1 MRRREFVSI
10 LGGAA
15 AWPFAARAQQPG
27 IPVIGFLC
35 SGSSVTDG
43 SRIASV
49 QKGLKE
55 SGYVEGQNLVI
66 EYRWAEERYDRLTA
80 LARDLAQRPVDLI
93 AAIGT
98 TPAAVAAKTAT
109 TVVPIVFVIGTDPVK
124 LGLVVSLNRPAGN
137 LTGVSF
143 LNRVIVAKQFALLH
157 EAVPKATVSGFLVN
171 PTNPYADSDTS
182 DAQAAAGALGKTL
195 LVVKADSETDIET
208 AFTILTRHGA
218 GSLLVA
224 GDLIFNNRKDQIIAL
239 AARHSMPVL
248 YPWREGPVAGGLISY
263 GADIADAFRQ
273 GGIYAGKVLKCAKPA
288 DLPVEQVT
296 KLELVINLKTAK
308 ALGVK
313 ISDNLLSLADEVI
326 E

>member
-182 DAQAAAGALGKTL
+182 DAQAACTLVLLHLRTAAFGTKRECRTLAVRSALEGAADLNHMMNRLESGRMTHGCGRPDFVLGAGA
-195 LVVKADSETDIET
+195 VP
-208 AFTILTRHGA
+208 
-218 GSLLVA
+218 
-224 GDLIFNNRKDQIIAL
+224 IAPRSYKIASIPL
-239 AARHSMPVL
+239 RLMTFSSASAAPSAA
-248 YPWREGPVAGGLISY
+248 WRRAP
-263 GADIADAFRQ
+263 IAKRRR
-273 GGIYAGKVLKCAKPA
+273 
-288 DLPVEQVT
+288 
-296 KLELVINLKTAK
+296 
-308 ALGVK
+308 
-313 ISDNLLSLADEVI
+313 LSG
-326 E
+326 